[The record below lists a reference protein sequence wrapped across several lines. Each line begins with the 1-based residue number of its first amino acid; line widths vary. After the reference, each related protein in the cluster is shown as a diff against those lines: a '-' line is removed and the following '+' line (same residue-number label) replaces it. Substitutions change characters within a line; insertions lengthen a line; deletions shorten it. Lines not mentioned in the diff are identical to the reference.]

1 MAVNDAWDILK
12 LAGQHF
18 RDNVAYVD
26 PDSQKTLTYSQLL
39 SQGAHLASWLQRQGI
54 QRGDR
59 IAVMLHNC
67 IEAIQL
73 HFAAAAIH
81 AIVVN
86 INTHWVDREI
96 QLVLE
101 DSSPQLIFLHPQ
113 YLGPVQA
120 AMLAPTNTSV
130 AQLPSSSS
138 SSSVSMLIL
147 VSSVAATAAAKSQLP
162 QTAYTAYA
170 PIMADFDTNTALER
184 PAGLSDRDG
193 YEMYYTSGTT
203 GRPKGVVLSQ
213 RIVITH
219 ALGTIQG
226 VNSSGQSSA
235 CDSQVHIHQ
244 SHVTCMHMQFLLLK
258 CIWVILLTVCQLAF
272 AFSKV
277 TAADV
282 LGSLYDARDGN
293 PTS

>member
-1 MAVNDAWDILK
+1 MALNDARDILK

-26 PDSQKTLTYSQLL
+26 PESGSTLTYSQLL
-39 SQGAHLASWLQRQGI
+39 SQSALLASWLQRQSV

-113 YLGPVQA
+113 YVGPVQA
-120 AMLAPTNTSV
+120 AILAPTDTSA
-130 AQLPSSSS
+130 AQLLSN
-138 SSSVSMLIL
+138 SSVKTLIL
-147 VSSVAATAAAKSQLP
+147 VNSASATAPAETPLP

-170 PIMADFDTNTALER
+170 SIMADCEAKTTLQC
-184 PAGLSDRDG
+184 PAGLSEEDG

-213 RIVITH
+213 KIVVTH
-219 ALGTIQG
+219 AMGTIQG
-226 VNSSGQSSA
+226 VYSSGQSA
-235 CDSQVHIHQ
+235 AHGMQVNIQHK
-244 SHVTCMHMQFLLLK
+244 HVTCAHLQFLVSN
-258 CIWVILLTVCQLAF
+258 CTPA
-272 AFSKV
+272 
-277 TAADV
+277 TAHCPSCTLPSAK
-282 LGSLYDARDGN
+282 
-293 PTS
+293 